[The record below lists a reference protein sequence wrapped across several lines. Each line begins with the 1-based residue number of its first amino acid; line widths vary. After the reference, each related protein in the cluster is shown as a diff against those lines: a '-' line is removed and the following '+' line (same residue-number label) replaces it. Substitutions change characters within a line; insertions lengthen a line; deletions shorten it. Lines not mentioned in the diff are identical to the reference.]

1 MIEIVRPVTIFL
13 TSKFQDQPTFAPHT
27 GSWMV
32 TYFFFDCPGFW
43 FDLFA
48 LCFCVFFSVFVL
60 LLLPMCQPTDCQLVA
75 LAVAL
80 QAYCLFC
87 PLESSLTRHRNGKIN
102 LGVVLALIKSKCSL
116 VRRLTKKIVKLNWT
130 GRISYLKIMIILLVQ
145 FVWLFTEDGDFQ
157 DGACFRSEM

>member
-13 TSKFQDQPTFAPHT
+13 TSEVQYQPTFAPHT

-32 TYFFFDCPGFW
+32 TYFFILTVL
-43 FDLFA
+43 DLDLIF
-48 LCFCVFFSVFVL
+48 LRCVFAFSFL
-60 LLLPMCQPTDCQLVA
+60 FLFCYCCCPCASQLT
-75 LAVAL
+75 AL

-87 PLESSLTRHRNGKIN
+87 QLESSLARHRNGKIN
-102 LGVVLALIKSKCSL
+102 LGVVLALIKSKCNL

-130 GRISYLKIMIILLVQ
+130 VRISYLKLMIILLVQ